1 MSFDPGWLFLSI
13 IVSGIGLGLFIYGK
27 KQSRWPQLVAGLVL
41 MGYTYF
47 VGSVV
52 WMAVIA
58 IVIIAALWW
67 VIRLGW

>member
-1 MSFDPGWLFLSI
+1 
-13 IVSGIGLGLFIYGK
+13 
-27 KQSRWPQLVAGLVL
+27 

-67 VIRLGW
+67 IIRLGW